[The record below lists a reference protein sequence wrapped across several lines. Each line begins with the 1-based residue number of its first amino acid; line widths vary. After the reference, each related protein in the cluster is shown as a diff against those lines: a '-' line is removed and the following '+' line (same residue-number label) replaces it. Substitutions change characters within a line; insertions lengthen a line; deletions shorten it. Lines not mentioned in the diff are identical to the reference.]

1 MLWLLRDS
9 GRVRRRLLQG
19 EKALPGWEFCGI
31 MRMRTHRKRPRVRSQ
46 PGAVELK
53 KWINEDQG
61 GWTMELSISG
71 RQRRA
76 AQITKAAPQ
85 RKTAGPGTVLNR
97 AGRDKTAWSQ
107 AALSF
112 LQEVNRQDLEKQR
125 KLLEAKQRGGGE
137 LDMLEK
143 SLKVMDKCRKIASR
157 IMRGDK
163 VPPQDERYLMECD
176 PDGYKLALACRKPKE
191 KPKEWES
198 VLDEED
204 RASSEGAGGE
214 AAVDSGAET
223 AE

>member
-1 MLWLLRDS
+1 
-9 GRVRRRLLQG
+9 
-19 EKALPGWEFCGI
+19 
-31 MRMRTHRKRPRVRSQ
+31 
-46 PGAVELK
+46 
-53 KWINEDQG
+53 
-61 GWTMELSISG
+61 MELSISG

-76 AQITKAAPQ
+76 AQITEAAP
-85 RKTAGPGTVLNR
+85 RGKAAGPGTGRVPNR

-204 RASSEGAGGE
+204 CGSSEGSGSGGE